1 MILDQ
6 YAVATTSESSW
17 TYALGLSVVT
27 RTNLLPSRATTFKV
41 TEGLSQLEGLNNNTL
56 LLLVVT
62 DLSVTSKR
70 EVLAERVAVE
80 TVVGHDATE
89 IGVSN
94 EEDTEQVV
102 DLTLVPV
109 GTVVETAKRRDRSSL
124 VGVGLD
130 ANTGVVADG
139 KHVVDNLEALVAG
152 RVVDSGNVADLGEFG
167 GGVVLEEVEDG
178 KDGGGGNVDDELIL
192 PDREPERSVS
202 ILVWRLQ
209 RRSVRTAGCTWACK
223 TSSTGRTGAGCRPF
237 LDTCRRG

>member
-1 MILDQ
+1 M
-6 YAVATTSESSW
+6 
-17 TYALGLSVVT
+17 T
-27 RTNLLPSRATTFKV
+27 RADLLPSRATTLKV
-41 TEGLSQLEGLNNNTL
+41 SEGLGQLKGLNNNAL

-62 DLSVTSKR
+62 NLGVSSEG
-70 EVLAERVAVE
+70 EVLAERVTVE
-80 TVVGHDATE
+80 TVVGHDATK

-109 GTVVETAKRRDRSSL
+109 CAVVQTAKRRDGSGL

-152 RVVDSGNVADLGEFG
+152 GVVDSGDVADLGEFG

-178 KDGGGGNVDDELIL
+178 EDSGGGNVDDELIF
-192 PDREPERSVS
+192 PD
-202 ILVWRLQ
+202 
-209 RRSVRTAGCTWACK
+209 
-223 TSSTGRTGAGCRPF
+223 
-237 LDTCRRG
+237 

>member
-1 MILDQ
+1 VGSLNCGCVSVCDSASFIKG
-6 YAVATTSESSW
+6 W
-17 TYALGLSVVT
+17 THALGLSVVT

-41 TEGLSQLEGLNNNTL
+41 TEGLGQLERLNDNAL

-62 DLSVTSKR
+62 DLGVTSKR

-80 TVVGHDATE
+80 TVIGHDATE

-109 GTVVETAKRRDRSSL
+109 GTVVETAKRRNGSGL

-130 ANTGVVADG
+130 ADTGVVADG
-139 KHVVDNLEALVAG
+139 EHVVDDLETLVAG
-152 RVVDSGNVADLGEFG
+152 GVIDGCDVADLGELG

-178 KDGGGGNVDDELIL
+178 EDGGGGDVDDELIL
-192 PDREPERSVS
+192 PDREPGRSVS
-202 ILVWRLQ
+202 MLV
-209 RRSVRTAGCTWACK
+209 
-223 TSSTGRTGAGCRPF
+223 
-237 LDTCRRG
+237 

>member
-1 MILDQ
+1 MSVSD
-6 YAVATTSESSW
+6 ATAFDRGW

-41 TEGLSQLEGLNNNTL
+41 TEGLSQLERLNNNTL

-62 DLSVTSKR
+62 DLGVNSKG

-80 TVVGHDATE
+80 TVVSHDAAE

-102 DLTLVPV
+102 NLTLVPV
-109 GTVVETAKRRDRSSL
+109 GTVVEAAKRRDGSSL

-139 KHVVDNLEALVAG
+139 KHVVDNLETLVAG
-152 RVVDSGNVADLGEFG
+152 RVIDSGDVADLGEFG

-178 KDGGGGNVDDELIL
+178 EDGGGGDVDDELIL
-192 PDREPERSVS
+192 PD
-202 ILVWRLQ
+202 
-209 RRSVRTAGCTWACK
+209 
-223 TSSTGRTGAGCRPF
+223 
-237 LDTCRRG
+237 